1 MTLLADKQEE
11 LENIRKQ
18 KVKGFITRTRL
29 QWLDEGEKPTS
40 YFCNLEK
47 INYVEK
53 TMKKIQM
60 KNGKLLMNQREI
72 LEDLRQFY
80 SDLFEKKDKNKQV
93 LISPQIAS
101 QVTKICC
108 TDIGGEINISELST
122 ALKNTKNNK
131 TPGIDGIPADFLK
144 VFWSNLKIHILNA
157 LNTCYRKGK
166 LSVSLRQSVITCL
179 PKGSKDR
186 KLIQNWRPISL
197 LCSIYK
203 LASAVIANRLKPH
216 LEYIIS
222 KSQSG
227 FIKGRRIEESTRLV
241 YDVMSYAENKKI
253 GNFNYLNVAFISYKL
268 TMWDLMLISGCHTR
282 GQRLRKKDRSC

>member
-1 MTLLADKQEE
+1 
-11 LENIRKQ
+11 
-18 KVKGFITRTRL
+18 
-29 QWLDEGEKPTS
+29 
-40 YFCNLEK
+40 
-47 INYVEK
+47 
-53 TMKKIQM
+53 MKKIQM

-72 LEDLRQFY
+72 LEELRQFY
-80 SDLFEKKDKNKQV
+80 SDLFKKKDKNKQV

-122 ALKNTKNNK
+122 DLKNTKNNK

-144 VFWSNLKIHILNA
+144 VFWSKLKIHILNA
-157 LNTCYRKGK
+157 LNTCYRKEK
-166 LSVSLRQSVITCL
+166 LSVSSRQSVITCL

-227 FIKGRRIEESTRLV
+227 FIKGWRIEEST
-241 YDVMSYAENKKI
+241 KI
-253 GNFNYLNVAFISYKL
+253 GI
-268 TMWDLMLISGCHTR
+268 
-282 GQRLRKKDRSC
+282 